1 MTPANLDFNILLI
14 LQLSDSQQGTT
25 DRVDAYSERFYPLRS
40 TFLLIPSSSTFFSSV
55 TSLVQRSQVAET
67 SRR

>member
-40 TFLLIPSSSTFFSSV
+40 TFLLIPSLLFSSV
-55 TSLVQRSQVAET
+55 ASLVQRSQVAET